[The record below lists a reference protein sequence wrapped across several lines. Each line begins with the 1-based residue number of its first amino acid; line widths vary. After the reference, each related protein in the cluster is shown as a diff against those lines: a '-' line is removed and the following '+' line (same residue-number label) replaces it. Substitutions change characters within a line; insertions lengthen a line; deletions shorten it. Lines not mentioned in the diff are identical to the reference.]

1 MTRQINLEPSVD
13 DDVEVIIDLTTK
25 INVDYWDQ
33 YVLIVKA
40 TSEGVIMDFF
50 LDGEL
55 VGTIASTY
63 EEWLDKSQPRG

>member
-1 MTRQINLEPSVD
+1 MTRQINLEPSID

-50 LDGEL
+50 LEGEL
-55 VGTIASTY
+55 VGTIANTY